1 MASGRVEAQPP
12 IHKTLKSPSNL
23 RRVSLP
29 LPLPSPRLCQL
40 TAGLEILI
48 PLENVKKPLVLQ
60 RFRTWA
66 PQGPPKDPPRTPKGP
81 SGSSQ
86 GRPRAS
92 QGSSKQPPRLQNEIQ
107 GSPKNLQMLKTLEKP
122 MVFQCFYNPPNCFIS
137 STQASPG
144 TQKSSPSTS

>member
-1 MASGRVEAQPP
+1 MASGRVEAGPP
-12 IHKTLKSPSNL
+12 NLKTLKSPSNPG
-23 RRVSLP
+23 RVSLP
-29 LPLPSPRLCQL
+29 LPLPSPRLGC
-40 TAGLEILI
+40 LERILESVT
-48 PLENVKKPLVLQ
+48 PLENVKKPLFLQ

-107 GSPKNLQMLKTLEKP
+107 GSPKNLQMLKTLEKQTFFN
-122 MVFQCFYNPPNCFIS
+122 VFIIPPI
-137 STQASPG
+137 AS
-144 TQKSSPSTS
+144 

>member
-1 MASGRVEAQPP
+1 MASGRVEAEPA
-12 IHKTLKSPSNL
+12 ILKTLQSPQI
-23 RRVSLP
+23 RGGFTLP
-29 LPLPSPRLCQL
+29 LPLPLLRLGQL
-40 TAGLEILI
+40 EVPLEKIL
-48 PLENVKKPLVLQ
+48 PSENVKKPLFLQ

-66 PQGPPKDPPRTPKGP
+66 PQGPPKDPPRTPKDP
-81 SGSSQ
+81 SWSSQ
-86 GRPRAS
+86 GRPRAP
-92 QGSSKQPPRLQNEIQ
+92 QGPSKQPPRLQNELQ